1 MVPSYS
7 RFPRTFESSPT
18 TVAACG
24 RGLRGDHAGLAFA
37 SSFRR
42 TSFPVGAA
50 FAGRFANAEGH
61 F

>member
-7 RFPRTFESSPT
+7 RIPRTSESSPT

-37 SSFRR
+37 SSFG
-42 TSFPVGAA
+42 TGFPFGAA
-50 FAGRFANAEGH
+50 FAGRRGNAEGH